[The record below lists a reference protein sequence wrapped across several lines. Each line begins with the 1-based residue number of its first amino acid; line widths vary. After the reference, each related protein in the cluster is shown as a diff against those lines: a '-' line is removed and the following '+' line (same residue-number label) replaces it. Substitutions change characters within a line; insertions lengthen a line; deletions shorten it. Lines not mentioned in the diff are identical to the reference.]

1 MMPPRFPAGGWFC
14 GTGRRKRSV
23 ARVFLRKAATNKLV
37 INGTSANE
45 YFNRKVHI
53 DTVMQ
58 PLAAVQELVAVIK
71 VNVYG
76 GGHTGQA
83 GAIGLGISRAI
94 INSDINTKQTLSR
107 LGLTTR
113 DPREVERK
121 KVGQHKARKKKQ
133 FSKR

>member
-1 MMPPRFPAGGWFC
+1 MTALRTLPERWHY
-14 GTGRRKRSV
+14 GTGRRKRAV
-23 ARVFLRKAATNKLV
+23 ARVFLKKSTASRLL
-37 INGTSANE
+37 INGRGAEE
-45 YFNRKVHI
+45 YFNRKAHVDI
-53 DTVMQ
+53 ILKPLMVVQ
-58 PLAAVQELVAVIK
+58 GLAAIAK

-76 GGHTGQA
+76 GGKTGQA
-83 GAIGLGISRAI
+83 EAISLGITRAI
-94 INSDINTKQTLSR
+94 INSDVNAKHVLSE